1 MKLDP
6 LMTRVAVA
14 GKVLTDAGLT
24 LQLPAPKVF
33 AQLKSTVPVKPS
45 CEEIEI
51 EPLVPVVP
59 AFTLGK
65 ALDSVRTKVG
75 FSVTANVNEVV
86 KGDGAPEV
94 AA

>member
-1 MKLDP
+1 M
-6 LMTRVAVA
+6 
-14 GKVLTDAGLT
+14 
-24 LQLPAPKVF
+24 
-33 AQLKSTVPVKPS
+33 
-45 CEEIEI
+45 I

-65 ALDSVRTKVG
+65 ALGSLRTNVG